1 MNRRAHITL
10 LATAVAA
17 GSSVFGK
24 DNDTMRELL
33 EASQNDKKGITLY
46 VKGQSIAGVV
56 VKITADTIELR
67 SREYSRIAVRIDSVD
82 GAAMA

>member
-1 MNRRAHITL
+1 
-10 LATAVAA
+10 
-17 GSSVFGK
+17 
-24 DNDTMRELL
+24 MRELL